1 MPIDKDQNPEA
12 FQELEDFDEKP
23 NKNEPRLSLIPHDQ
37 SPESKGVVMGRIINE
52 KINVTSV
59 EEAFEPNISQK
70 TNKLDNNIIRQK
82 DLIINKQHQK
92 SAVQ

>member
-1 MPIDKDQNPEA
+1 
-12 FQELEDFDEKP
+12 
-23 NKNEPRLSLIPHDQ
+23 
-37 SPESKGVVMGRIINE
+37 MGRIINE

-82 DLIINKQHQK
+82 DLIINK
-92 SAVQ
+92 